1 MPLRKETTR
10 KDNVLETLSEE
21 DWPPL
26 SQPGL
31 TPDMEHEEG
40 EDLSQDKS
48 SGGILSAT
56 NNSKKSKCNTVI
68 HSTQSMEG
76 ELKQYPGR
84 LTEAEERL
92 GAVEDDASALNNT
105 TKQLRQLVE
114 SLEAKMEDLENR
126 SRRSNV
132 RLIGL
137 PENAEGKDACTFLE
151 KWIPEILGAGS
162 FAAPLAIERAHR
174 VPSGRPKPNAPPR
187 ALLIKFLNYKD
198 KTKVMSAAYEKGKIH
213 FDKHHIMFFH
223 DVAKETDTKRRA
235 YDGVKTRCR
244 DMGLHLSYGCTH
256 VPGKDPGEAQR
267 LNSSVKAPANYNPVV
282 DSVVEQMDFNAN
294 LLNVLTS

>member
-1 MPLRKETTR
+1 MPPRKKTTK

-31 TPDMEHEEG
+31 APDMEHEEG
-40 EDLSQDKS
+40 EELSQDKS
-48 SGGILSAT
+48 SGEILSAI
-56 NNSKKSKCNTVI
+56 NNLKKDLKEDFASKFNTVI
-68 HSTQSMEG
+68 HSIQSIEG
-76 ELKQYPGR
+76 ELKQYSGR

-92 GAVEDDASALNNT
+92 GAVEDDASALNKT
-105 TKQLRQLVE
+105 TKQLRQQ
-114 SLEAKMEDLENR
+114 EAKMEDLENR

-137 PENAEGKDACTFLE
+137 PENDQGKDACTFLE

-198 KTKVMSAAYEKGKIH
+198 KTKVMMAAYEKGKIH

-223 DVAKETDTKRRA
+223 DVAKETDKKRRA

-244 DMGLHLSYGCTH
+244 DMGLRY
-256 VPGKDPGEAQR
+256 DPGEAQR
-267 LNSSVKAPANYNPVV
+267 LNSSVKAPGEITIKNGLQYITCYCKRT
-282 DSVVEQMDFNAN
+282 
-294 LLNVLTS
+294 TSAIYTLSK